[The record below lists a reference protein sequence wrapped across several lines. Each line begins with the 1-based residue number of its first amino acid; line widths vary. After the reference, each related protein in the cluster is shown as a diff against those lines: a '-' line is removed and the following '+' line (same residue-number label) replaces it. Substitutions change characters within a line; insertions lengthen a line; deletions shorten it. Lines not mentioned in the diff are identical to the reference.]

1 MSLQTVSPTSKG
13 KVWQRLA
20 ILLASL
26 FVARILFIAAMPA
39 TYSTDLF
46 SWLRVMDILQAGG
59 NPYKETEVLNW
70 PPFWMQILFGLHQI
84 AKHTGFSSIHLIQGT
99 LISAEALVLALVYL
113 FARRHFY
120 SKHVFLV
127 LLLGWA
133 LNPVC
138 IFLSCQHC
146 NYDVFVGLFV
156 LLAVWMLVE
165 WSVRRKA
172 EAWLAACFCVG
183 LGILAKTVPVVL
195 TPLLLIGFRRLPIST
210 KLFGAVLLAAP
221 FTIGMSV
228 LFTLAPRG
236 VMDHV
241 VGYRSLAGWYGI
253 TGLLNYADWQRAM
266 EGYQKV
272 SPMLFLILLGV
283 LCSWSL
289 KHSTASSKQVL
300 VLALLA
306 MLFIPTFGPG
316 YSPPYILW
324 CLPLMLVLFGNADK
338 GLQRLLMAT
347 WLVTIVTY
355 TIEYAM
361 FNSHGAFMV
370 KWLTSVRMMSLSEEM
385 GSRKGQTLIRMP
397 MFICYTALFIR
408 LIREVKDS
416 GYNASE
422 AVGFSS
428 ERLSAQSR

>member
-1 MSLQTVSPTSKG
+1 MSKMDLTDARRPA
-13 KVWQRLA
+13 VWGALS
-20 ILLASL
+20 ILIITLILSR
-26 FVARILFIAAMPA
+26 VAFILFMPA
-39 TYSTDLF
+39 TYSIDLH
-46 SWLRVMDILQAGG
+46 SWLHVMDILEAGG
-59 NPYKETEVLNW
+59 NPYKETGVLNW

-84 AKHTGFSSIHLIQGT
+84 AKHTGLAPTHLIQST
-99 LISAEALVLALVYL
+99 LISTEALVLTVVYL

-120 SKHVFLV
+120 SRHLFLV

-156 LLAVWMLVE
+156 LLSVWMLVE
-165 WSVRRKA
+165 WSVGKKA
-172 EAWLAACFCVG
+172 EAWLVACFCIG

-210 KLFGAVLLAAP
+210 KMFGAVLLAAP

-253 TGLLNYADWQRAM
+253 TGLLNHAGWERAM
-266 EGYQKV
+266 DGYQKV

-283 LCSWSL
+283 LCSWSM
-289 KHSTASSKQVL
+289 KHNAASPKQVL
-300 VLALLA
+300 ILALLA

-324 CLPLMLVLFGNADK
+324 CLPLLLALFGNAGK
-338 GLQRLLMAT
+338 GLQRLLVIT

-361 FNSHGAFMV
+361 FNSHGAFLVIWEPSV
-370 KWLTSVRMMSLSEEM
+370 KMMSLSEEM
-385 GSRKGQTLIRMP
+385 GSRKGQTLIRLP
-397 MFICYTALFIR
+397 MFISYVSLFIL
-408 LIREVKDS
+408 LIREMKYAGDHA
-416 GYNASE
+416 NE
-422 AVGFSS
+422 AAGFSS
-428 ERLSAQSR
+428 EKLSVRSR